1 MAIIRTSITV
11 CPICQ
16 SENLVPWA
24 GGISGEML
32 CKDCGYHGSFVIEKS
47 VDGGEDKI
55 SGLGQKKDET
65 EENPAKPKPSKAR
78 LGPAK
83 HLVSLGKITKTKG
96 KHK

>member
-24 GGISGEML
+24 GGLSGEML

-47 VDGGEDKI
+47 VDGGEDRI
-55 SGLGQKKDET
+55 GGLGQKK
-65 EENPAKPKPSKAR
+65 EEAEEKS
-78 LGPAK
+78 
-83 HLVSLGKITKTKG
+83 ITKAVKTSKSKG

>member
-1 MAIIRTSITV
+1 MAIIRTSIQV

-32 CKDCGYHGSFVIEKS
+32 CKDCGYHGTFIIEKS
-47 VDGGEDKI
+47 VDGGEDRMA
-55 SGLGQKKDET
+55 GLGQKKEAP
-65 EENPAKPKPSKAR
+65 EEKPVKKVI
-78 LGPAK
+78 K
-83 HLVSLGKITKTKG
+83 HTKVKG

>member
-32 CKDCGYHGSFVIEKS
+32 CKECGYHGIFLIEKS
-47 VDGGEDKI
+47 VEGGEDRIAGINGRKEEEKA
-55 SGLGQKKDET
+55 KK
-65 EENPAKPKPSKAR
+65 PAKKVTK
-78 LGPAK
+78 K
-83 HLVSLGKITKTKG
+83 KITKK
-96 KHK
+96 KKR